1 MVDAAAGVLGI
12 EWIEGKS
19 VRHLLPGC
27 ANHEGNEQ
35 NDAAVCMVD
44 DALEGTDALEGYGV
58 SLGVCYCSSPPDPP
72 ETRNPETLMQLIGI
86 ELGKMHSAD
95 VIHGDL
101 TTSNMMLRHPS
112 IMKSPADIPRQLVR
126 YNLVIEAQILTP
138 CVGFDRLWSFI
149 CF

>member
-19 VRHLLPGC
+19 VSRLLPEC
-27 ANHEGNEQ
+27 ANDEENEQ
-35 NDAAVCMVD
+35 NDAAVSTVD
-44 DALEGTDALEGYGV
+44 DTLKWTDALKEYGV
-58 SLGVCYCSSPPDPP
+58 SLGMSYCSSSPDPF
-72 ETRNPETLMQLIGI
+72 EDHYPETLMQLIGI

-112 IMKSPADIPRQLVR
+112 TLKSSADIPRQLVR
-126 YNLVIEAQILTP
+126 YNSVIWE
-138 CVGFDRLWSFI
+138 
-149 CF
+149 